1 MSSVMRR
8 YISVLVASLI
18 DGVGLQPN
26 AEPRPVV
33 KHMTLQPPAT

>member
-1 MSSVMRR
+1 
-8 YISVLVASLI
+8 LVASLSE
-18 DGVGLQPN
+18 VAGLQPN